1 MLSKM
6 NMMIYELFSLSTTKA
21 QFKNLLNKKRF
32 LEKNKLVGIS
42 YLKFKLFTR
51 YSEILDVL
59 H

>member
-1 MLSKM
+1 M